1 MRSDGRG
8 ERQEMCTAES
18 NMGENGFLAG
28 RHLALDAQTFLHL
41 PAWVRGGGLWMD
53 LLGHTLGTLGLHV

>member
-1 MRSDGRG
+1 
-8 ERQEMCTAES
+8 MCTAES